1 MAKKI
6 VWLHAAVDDLEE
18 IARFIE
24 SRGSAFAGI
33 VVARI
38 LQIVEPLAGFPQMGP
53 VIREDESGRHRH
65 LICYS
70 YRIIYRPEGDYVFVV
85 GVIHGARELPA
96 AVLATAQPPE
106 EFR

>member
-1 MAKKI
+1 MAKKV

-24 SRGSAFAGI
+24 SRGSAFASI

-38 LQIVEPLAGFPQMGP
+38 LQTVEPLADFPHMGP
-53 VIREDESGRHRH
+53 VIREDDSGRHRH

-70 YRIIYRPEGDYVFVV
+70 YRIIYRPKGDYVFVV

-96 AVLATAQPPE
+96 AVVDRTAP
-106 EFR
+106 

>member
-1 MAKKI
+1 MAKKV
-6 VWLHAAVDDLEE
+6 VWLHAAVADFEE

-38 LQIVEPLAGFPQMGP
+38 LQIIEPLADFPHMGP

-70 YRIIYRPEGDYVFVV
+70 YRILYRPVGDYVFIV

-96 AVLATAQPPE
+96 EVLDRTAP
-106 EFR
+106 